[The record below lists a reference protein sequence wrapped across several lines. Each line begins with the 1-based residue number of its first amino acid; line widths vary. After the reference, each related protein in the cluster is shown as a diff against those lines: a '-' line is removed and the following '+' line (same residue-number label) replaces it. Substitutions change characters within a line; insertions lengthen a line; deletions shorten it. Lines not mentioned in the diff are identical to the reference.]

1 MSSTNLNTSP
11 YKLIAIVVS
20 VVVSLHALTAIALV
34 MVAPPAAK
42 TETVDITPPIEI
54 QLLTPLVPIEEIEI
68 ETENEP
74 VKAVLEDQSQ
84 PTLKPKPKNKPKNKP
99 QTAVSR
105 PSQVI
110 KEPKPSV
117 RKDEQQSKVNTQTTT
132 DKGSKKPPLVH
143 NLSKP
148 VINDTTN
155 DAEKLKQLLAAQAHE
170 KAMLQAQAAR
180 ETEQARLQAE
190 QNAQTKR
197 DAANAAAKAQAVKDA
212 AERAAQ
218 AKADEIAAAAKA
230 KQEAAAQTASSEP
243 VDYGTIGKSSWQKEP
258 DFRFIQSKTY
268 GFNRTQAEVNVSV
281 SMSVDARGQL
291 HNVKIKKSSG
301 NNQFDRDFIA
311 ALSKAKLHPATR
323 NDKPIAGTA
332 TFPFRMTL

>member
-34 MVAPPAAK
+34 MVAPPEAK
-42 TETVDITPPIEI
+42 PETVDITPPIEI
-54 QLLTPLVPIEEIEI
+54 QLLTPLVPIEEIEEI
-68 ETENEP
+68 EIENEP
-74 VKAVLEDQSQ
+74 VKAVLEDQPQ
-84 PTLKPKPKNKPKNKP
+84 PTLKPKPKNKP
-99 QTAVSR
+99 QTAVSS

-110 KEPKPSV
+110 KEPKPNV
-117 RKDEQQSKVNTQTTT
+117 RKDERQPKVNTQTTT
-132 DKGSKKPPLVH
+132 DKGSKKPPVVQD
-143 NLSKP
+143 LSKP
-148 VINDTTN
+148 VINETIN

-197 DAANAAAKAQAVKDA
+197 DAQIAAAKAQAVKDA

-218 AKADEIAAAAKA
+218 AKADEIAAAKA
-230 KQEAAAQTASSEP
+230 KQAAAAQTASNEP
-243 VDYGTIGKSSWQKEP
+243 VGYGTIGKSSWQKEP
-258 DFRFIQSKTY
+258 DFRFIKSETY
-268 GFNRTQAEVNVSV
+268 KFNRTQAEVNVSV

-291 HNVKIKKSSG
+291 HNIKIKKSSG
-301 NNQFDRDFIA
+301 DNQFDRDFVK
-311 ALSKAKLHPATR
+311 ALSNAKLHPATK
-323 NDKPIAGTA
+323 NDKPIVSNA
-332 TFPFRMTL
+332 TFPFRMIL

>member
-11 YKLIAIVVS
+11 YRLIAIVVS

-34 MVAPPAAK
+34 MVAPPKAK
-42 TETVDITPPIEI
+42 TETVEITPPIEI

-74 VKAVLEDQSQ
+74 VKAVLEDQPQ
-84 PTLKPKPKNKPKNKP
+84 PTLKPKPINKP
-99 QTAVSR
+99 QTAVSS

-110 KEPKPSV
+110 KELKPSV

-132 DKGSKKPPLVH
+132 DKGSKKPPVVQ

-155 DAEKLKQLLAAQAHE
+155 DAEKIKQLLAAKAHA
-170 KAMLQAQAAR
+170 KAMLEAQAAR

-230 KQEAAAQTASSEP
+230 KQAAAAQTASSEP

>member
-34 MVAPPAAK
+34 MVAPPEAK
-42 TETVDITPPIEI
+42 PETVDITPPIEI
-54 QLLTPLVPIEEIEI
+54 QLLTPLVPIEEIEEI
-68 ETENEP
+68 EIENEP
-74 VKAVLEDQSQ
+74 IKAVLEDQPQ
-84 PTLKPKPKNKPKNKP
+84 PTLKPKPKNKP
-99 QTAVSR
+99 QTAVSS

-110 KEPKPSV
+110 KEPKPNV
-117 RKDEQQSKVNTQTTT
+117 RKDERQPKVNTQTTT
-132 DKGSKKPPLVH
+132 DKGSKKPPVVQD
-143 NLSKP
+143 LSKP
-148 VINDTTN
+148 VINETIN

-197 DAANAAAKAQAVKDA
+197 DAQIAAAKAQAVKDA

-218 AKADEIAAAAKA
+218 AKADEIAAAKA
-230 KQEAAAQTASSEP
+230 KQAAAAQTASNEP
-243 VDYGTIGKSSWQKEP
+243 VGYGTIGKSSWQKEP
-258 DFRFIQSKTY
+258 DFRFIKSETY
-268 GFNRTQAEVNVSV
+268 KFNRTQAEVNVSV

-291 HNVKIKKSSG
+291 HNIKIKKSSG
-301 NNQFDRDFIA
+301 DNQFDRDFVK
-311 ALSKAKLHPATR
+311 ALSNAKLHPATK
-323 NDKPIAGTA
+323 NDKPIVSNA
-332 TFPFRMTL
+332 TFPFRMIL